1 MNNLAD
7 SDNAQKTL
15 GIWSQI
21 MAAIQ
26 TFFFL
31 ITLGLVPR
39 GAPWEV
45 YIIMGNGILAFFI
58 LGVGLAVLGLTRQG
72 SRSTVCLG
80 GAIWGTAVVAIALLV
95 LAANAAILY

>member
-1 MNNLAD
+1 MNHLAD

-15 GIWSQI
+15 GLWSQV

-39 GAPWEV
+39 NAPWEV
-45 YIIMGNGILAFFI
+45 YIIMANGILAFFI
-58 LGVGLAVLGLTRQG
+58 LGVALAVLGLTRQG
-72 SRSTVCLG
+72 SHSSICFG
-80 GAIWGTAVVAIALLV
+80 GAIWGTAVVGIALLV
-95 LAANAAILY
+95 LAANAAILF

>member
-1 MNNLAD
+1 MNHLAD
-7 SDNAQKTL
+7 SDNTQKTL

-21 MAAIQ
+21 MAAVQ

-39 GAPWEV
+39 SAPWEV
-45 YIIMGNGILAFFI
+45 YIIMANGILAFFI
-58 LGVGLAVLGLTRQG
+58 LGVALAVLGLTRQG
-72 SRSTVCLG
+72 SHSSICLG

>member
-1 MNNLAD
+1 MTGQAD

-15 GIWSQI
+15 GLWSQV

-45 YIIMGNGILAFFI
+45 YIIMANGILAFFI
-58 LGVGLAVLGLTRQG
+58 LGVAFAILGLTRQG
-72 SRSTVCLG
+72 GHTSICLG

-95 LAANAAILY
+95 VATNAAILY